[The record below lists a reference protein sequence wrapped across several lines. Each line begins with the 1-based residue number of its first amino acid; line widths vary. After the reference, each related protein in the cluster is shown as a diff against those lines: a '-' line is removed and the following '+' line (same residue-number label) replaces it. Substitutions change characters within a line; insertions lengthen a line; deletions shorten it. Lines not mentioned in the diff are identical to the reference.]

1 MFLNPIPYC
10 NLIELTIQCFCSE
23 HLSRFDGHIS
33 LSRLLRNS
41 NLGALEFDRW
51 RDLAQGWSAGPAC
64 VRLGSVYYPGVN
76 SSKAS
81 SISDYHH
88 AASRAC
94 PVTSLGLDGPVRGL
108 SVGWPGTK
116 IRDMRYEGA
125 DCWVG
130 AGRPG
135 YIDWGGRLQH
145 TGSQQ
150 APGYTAP
157 LHHTLINIKFYVII
171 Q

>member
-1 MFLNPIPYC
+1 MI
-10 NLIELTIQCFCSE
+10 
-23 HLSRFDGHIS
+23 LSRVGV
-33 LSRLLRNS
+33 
-41 NLGALEFDRW
+41 
-51 RDLAQGWSAGPAC
+51 GPAC

-76 SSKAS
+76 SSQAS

-116 IRDMRYEGA
+116 IREMRCEGA

-135 YIDWGGRLQH
+135 YIDWKAGYN
-145 TGSQQ
+145 T
-150 APGYTAP
+150 PGASRHRDILHCYTT
-157 LHHTLINIKFYVII
+157 HCNKFYSYSMNHIYTLKSYIKAFLKNEINIIVYTQSNV